1 MLRAFVQP
9 GTPAY
14 QPLSSHLS
22 ANTEVKFKGTLV
34 HEAQL
39 NYFYISPGGSNYG
52 SPRPAHANMNANA
65 AAGLAPEHIPTPGA
79 ALSWQAAIDAA
90 RQAKL
95 MGSAGNATIST
106 VSSTQRKRQQY
117 GKPKKQGSTTATR
130 PPRALL
136 CLTLKN
142 PIRRAC
148 ISIVE
153 WKPFE
158 IIILLTIFANCVALA
173 IYIPF
178 PEDDSNATNSNL
190 ERVEYLFL
198 IIFTVEAFLKV
209 IAYGLLFHPNAYL
222 RNGWNLLDFIIVV
235 VGLFSA
241 ILEQATKA
249 DGANALGGKGAG
261 FDVKALRAFRV
272 LRPLR
277 LVSGVPSL
285 QVVLNSIIKAMV
297 PLLHIALL
305 VLFVIIIYAIIGL
318 ELFMGKMHKTCYNQE
333 GIAEDDPSPCAL
345 ETGHGRQCQN
355 GTVCKPGWDGP
366 KHGITNFDNFAFAML
381 TVFQCIT
388 MEGWTD
394 VLYWMQDAMG
404 YELPWVYFVSLVI
417 FGSFFVL
424 NLVLGVL
431 SGEFSKEREKA
442 KARGDFQK
450 LREKQQ
456 LEEDLKGYLDW
467 ITQAEDIDPEN
478 EDEGMDEEKPRNMS
492 MPTSETESVN
502 TENVAGGDIEGEN
515 CGARLAH
522 RISKSKF
529 SRYWRRWNRFCR
541 RKCRAAV
548 KSNVFYWLVIFLV
561 FLNTLT
567 IASEHYNQPH
577 WLTEVQDTAN
587 KALLALFTA
596 EMLLKMYSL
605 GLQAYFV
612 SLFNRFDCFVVCGGI
627 LETIL
632 VETKIMSPLGISVLR
647 CVRLLR
653 IFKITRYWNSLS
665 NLVASLLNS
674 VRSIASLLL
683 LLFLFIIIFSLL
695 GMQLFGGKFNFDE
708 MQTRRSTFDNFP
720 QSLLTVF
727 QILTG
732 EDWNS
737 VMYDGIMAYGGP
749 SFPGML
755 VCIYFIILFICG
767 NYILLNVFL
776 AIAVDNLA
784 DAESLTSAQKEE
796 EEEKERKKLARTASP
811 EKKQELVEK
820 PAVGESKEE
829 KIELKSITADGESPP
844 ATKIN
849 MDDLQPNENEDKSPY
864 PNPETTGEE
873 DEEEPEMPVGPRPR
887 PLSELHLKE
896 KAVPMPEASA
906 FFIFSSNN
914 RFRLQCHRIVN
925 DTIFTNLILFFI
937 LLSSISLA
945 AEDPVQHTSFRN
957 HILFYFDIVFTTIFT
972 IEIALKM
979 TAYGAFL
986 HKGSFCRNYFNI
998 LDLLVVSVSLIS
1010 FGIQSSAIN
1019 VVKILRV
1026 LRVLRPLRAINRAK
1040 GLKHVVQCVFVAI
1053 RTIGNIVIVTTLL
1066 QFMFAC
1072 IGVQLF
1078 KGKLYTCSDSS
1089 KQTEAECKG
1098 NYITYKDGEVDHPII
1113 QPRSWENSKFDFDNV
1128 LAAMMAL
1135 FTVSTFEG
1143 WPELL
1148 YRSIDSHTEDKG
1160 PIYNYRVEISI
1171 FFIIYII
1178 IIAFFMMNIFVG
1190 FVIVTFQEQG
1200 EQEYKNC
1207 ELDKNQR
1214 QCVEYALKA
1223 RPLRR
1228 YIPKNQHQYKVWY
1241 VVNSTYFEYLMF
1253 VLILL
1258 NTICLAMQHYG
1269 QSCLFKIAMNI
1280 LNMLFTGLF
1289 TVEMILKLIAFKPK
1303 GYFSDPWNVFDFLI
1317 VIGSIIDV
1325 ILSETNHY
1333 FCDAWN
1339 TFDALIVVGSIVDIA
1354 ITEVNP
1360 AEHTQC
1366 SPSMNA
1372 EENSRISITF
1382 FRLFRVMRLVKLL
1395 SRGEGIRTLLWTFI
1409 KSFQALPYVA
1419 LLIVMLFFIYAV
1431 IGMQVFGKIA
1441 LNDTT
1446 EINRNNNFQTFPQ
1459 AVLLLFRCATGEA
1472 WQDIMLA
1479 CMPGKKCAPESEP
1492 SNSTEGETPCG
1503 SSFAVFYFISF
1514 YMLCAFLIIN
1524 LFVAVIM
1531 DNFDYLTRD
1540 WSILGPHHLDEFKR
1554 IWAEYDPEA
1563 KGRIKHL
1570 DVVTLL
1576 RRIQPPLGFGK
1587 LCPHRVACKR
1597 LVSMNMPLNSD
1608 GTVMFNA
1615 TLFALVRTALRI
1627 KTEGNLEQANEELRA
1642 IIKKIWKRTSMKL
1655 LDQVVPPAGDDEVTV
1670 GKFYATFLIQE
1681 YFRKFKKRKEQGL
1694 VGKPSQRNALSLQAG
1709 LRTLHDIGPEI
1720 RRAISGDLTAEEEL
1734 DKAMKEA
1741 VSAASEDDIFRRA
1754 GGLFGNHVSYY
1765 QSDGRSAFPQTFTTQ
1780 RPLHIN
1786 KAGSSQGDTESPSH
1800 EKLVDSTFTPS
1811 SYSST
1816 GSNANINNAN
1826 NTALGRLPRPA
1837 GYPSTVSTVEGHGPP
1852 LSPAIRV
1859 QEVAW
1864 KLSSNRARH
1873 VLVCE
1878 DLELRRDS
1886 GSAGTQAHCLLLR
1899 RANPSR
1905 CHSRESQAAMA
1916 GQEETS
1922 QDETC
1927 EVKMNH
1933 DTEACSE
1940 PSLLST
1946 EMLSY
1951 QDDENRQLTL
1961 PEEDKRDIRQSPK
1974 RGFLRS
1980 ASLGRRASFHLE
1992 CLKRQKDR
2000 GGDISQK
2007 TVLPLHLVHHQALAV
2022 AGLSPLLQRSHSPAS
2037 FPRPF
2042 ATPPATPGSRGW
2054 PPQPVPT
2061 LRLEGVESSEKLNS
2075 SFPSIHCG
2083 SWAETTPGGG
2093 GSSAARRARPV
2104 SLMVPS
2110 QAGAPGRQFHGSASS
2125 LVEAVLISEGLG
2137 QFAQDPKFI
2146 EVTTQELADACDMT
2160 IEEMESAADNI
2171 LSGGAPQSPNGALLP
2186 FVNCRDAGQDRAGGE
2201 EDAGC
2206 VRARGRLSEE
2216 ELQDSRVYVSSL

>member
-1 MLRAFVQP
+1 MVNE
-9 GTPAY
+9 
-14 QPLSSHLS
+14 
-22 ANTEVKFKGTLV
+22 NTRM
-34 HEAQL
+34 
-39 NYFYISPGGSNYG
+39 YIPEENHQGSNYG

-333 GIAEDDPSPCAL
+333 GIADVPAEDDPSPCAL

-811 EKKQELVEK
+811 EKKQEIVEK
-820 PAVGESKEE
+820 PAVEESKEE

-844 ATKIN
+844 TTKIN

-957 HILFYFDIVFTTIFT
+957 HILGNADYVFTSIFT
-972 IEIALKM
+972 LEIILKM

-1325 ILSETNHY
+1325 ILSETN
-1333 FCDAWN
+1333 
-1339 TFDALIVVGSIVDIA
+1339 
-1354 ITEVNP
+1354 P

-1492 SNSTEGETPCG
+1492 GNSTEGETPCG

-1864 KLSSNRARH
+1864 KLSSK
-1873 VLVCE
+1873 
-1878 DLELRRDS
+1878 
-1886 GSAGTQAHCLLLR
+1886 
-1899 RANPSR
+1899 R
-1905 CHSRESQAAMA
+1905 CHSGESQTAMV
-1916 GQEETS
+1916 GPEETS
-1922 QDETC
+1922 QDETY

-1933 DTEACSE
+1933 DVEACSE
-1940 PSLLST
+1940 PSLLCT
-1946 EMLSY
+1946 DMLSY

-2054 PPQPVPT
+2054 PPQPIPT
-2061 LRLEGVESSEKLNS
+2061 LRLEGAESSEKLNS

-2093 GSSAARRARPV
+2093 DSSTTRRARPV

-2206 VRARGRLSEE
+2206 ARARGRLSEE

>member
-1 MLRAFVQP
+1 
-9 GTPAY
+9 
-14 QPLSSHLS
+14 
-22 ANTEVKFKGTLV
+22 
-34 HEAQL
+34 
-39 NYFYISPGGSNYG
+39 
-52 SPRPAHANMNANA
+52 MNANA

-106 VSSTQRKRQQY
+106 ASSTQRKRQQY
-117 GKPKKQGSTTATR
+117 GKQKKQGTTTATR

-142 PIRRAC
+142 PIRRA
-148 ISIVE
+148 
-153 WKPFE
+153 PFE

-249 DGANALGGKGAG
+249 DGGNSIGGKGAG

-318 ELFMGKMHKTCYNQE
+318 ELFMGKMHKTCYHVQ
-333 GIAEDDPSPCAL
+333 GGLIDTPAEDDPSPCAPQSA
-345 ETGHGRQCQN
+345 HGRQCQN
-355 GTVCKPGWDGP
+355 GTECKAGWEGP

-502 TENVAGGDIEGEN
+502 TDNVPGADMEGEN

-567 IASEHYNQPH
+567 IASEHYNQPD

-587 KALLALFTA
+587 KVLLALFTA

-612 SLFNRFDCFVVCGGI
+612 SLFNRFDCFIVCGGI

-811 EKKQELVEK
+811 EKKQEMEKTAVE
-820 PAVGESKEE
+820 EETKEE

-849 MDDLQPNENEDKSPY
+849 VDDYQPNENEEKSPY
-864 PNPETTGEE
+864 PTTEAPAEE

-887 PLSELHLKE
+887 PMSELHLKE
-896 KAVPMPEASA
+896 KAVPMPDASA
-906 FFIFSSNN
+906 FFIFSPNN
-914 RFRLQCHRIVN
+914 RFRVHCHRIVN
-925 DTIFTNLILFFI
+925 DNIFTNLILFFI

-945 AEDPVQHTSFRN
+945 AEDPVRHLSFRN
-957 HILFYFDIVFTTIFT
+957 QILGNADYVFTSIFT
-972 IEIALKM
+972 LEIILKM

-1078 KGKLYTCSDSS
+1078 KGKLYSCTDSS
-1089 KQTEAECKG
+1089 KQTEAECRG
-1098 NYITYKDGEVDHPII
+1098 YYITYKDGEVSQPMI

-1128 LAAMMAL
+1128 LTAMMAL

-1148 YRSIDSHTEDKG
+1148 YRSIDSHMEDVG
-1160 PIYNYRVEISI
+1160 PIYNHRVEISI

-1228 YIPKNQHQYKVWY
+1228 YIPKNQYQYKVWY

-1269 QSCLFKIAMNI
+1269 QSCMFKEAMNI

-1289 TVEMILKLIAFKPK
+1289 TVEMVLKLIAFKPK
-1303 GYFSDPWNVFDFLI
+1303 
-1317 VIGSIIDV
+1317 
-1325 ILSETNHY
+1325 HY

-1354 ITEVNP
+1354 ITEVNVRP
-1360 AEHTQC
+1360 WLLSCCCNSCLCANGFQ
-1366 SPSMNA
+1366 NA

-1472 WQDIMLA
+1472 WQEIMLA
-1479 CMPGKKCAPESEP
+1479 CLPDKKCDPESEP
-1492 SNSTEGETPCG
+1492 ANSTEADHSCG

-1627 KTEGNLEQANEELRA
+1627 KTEGENPAESDFCNLEQANEELRA

-1765 QSDGRSAFPQTFTTQ
+1765 QSDGRSGFPQTFTTQ

-1786 KAGSSQGDTESPSH
+1786 KSGNNHGDTESPSH

-1811 SYSST
+1811 SYSSS

-1826 NTALGRLPRPA
+1826 NTALCRFPSPPS
-1837 GYPSTVSTVEGHGPP
+1837 YPSTVSTVEGHGTP
-1852 LSPAIRV
+1852 LSPTICV
-1859 QEVAW
+1859 QEAPW
-1864 KLSSNRARH
+1864 KLPSKSSSS
-1873 VLVCE
+1873 
-1878 DLELRRDS
+1878 RDS
-1886 GSAGTQAHCLLLR
+1886 QLAIVC
-1899 RANPSR
+1899 
-1905 CHSRESQAAMA
+1905 
-1916 GQEETS
+1916 QEEVS
-1922 QDETC
+1922 QDETYD
-1927 EVKMNH
+1927 ENLNE
-1933 DTEACSE
+1933 DIEYCSE

-1946 EMLSY
+1946 EMLAY
-1951 QDDENRQLTL
+1951 QDDENRQLTP
-1961 PEEDKRDIRQSPK
+1961 PEHSKGEDTRPSPK
-1974 RGFLRS
+1974 KGFLCSS
-1980 ASLGRRASFHLE
+1980 ALGRRASFHLE
-1992 CLKRQKDR
+1992 CLKRQKNQGVDV
-2000 GGDISQK
+2000 SQK

-2022 AGLSPLLQRSHSPAS
+2022 AGLSPLLQRSHSPTAFS
-2037 FPRPF
+2037 RLC
-2042 ATPPATPGSRGW
+2042 ATPPATPCNRGW
-2054 PPQPVPT
+2054 PPQSIPT
-2061 LRLEGVESSEKLNS
+2061 LRLDGADSSEKLNS
-2075 SFPSIHCG
+2075 THGHRGCWG
-2083 SWAETTPGGG
+2083 TGCVGG
-2093 GSSAARRARPV
+2093 
-2104 SLMVPS
+2104 
-2110 QAGAPGRQFHGSASS
+2110 
-2125 LVEAVLISEGLG
+2125 VLISEGLM

-2160 IEEMESAADNI
+2160 IEEMENAADNI
-2171 LSGGAPQSPNGALLP
+2171 LNGNSKQSPNGNLLP
-2186 FVNCRDAGQDRAGGE
+2186 FANCRDPGQDSAGE
-2201 EDAGC
+2201 E
-2206 VRARGRLSEE
+2206 EE
-2216 ELQDSRVYVSSL
+2216 EVQNPDCRISQEELKDSRIYISSL